1 VNAIAAGRIEA
12 QPPGAA
18 RNGAGDPAHAVPA
31 ARTGRPEDVAQ
42 AVAFFL
48 DARSAFI
55 TGQLLFV
62 CGGQTLGVQP
72 A

>member
-1 VNAIAAGRIEA
+1 
-12 QPPGAA
+12 
-18 RNGAGDPAHAVPA
+18 
-31 ARTGRPEDVAQ
+31 VAQ

>member
-1 VNAIAAGRIEA
+1 MKRL
-12 QPPGAA
+12 
-18 RNGAGDPAHAVPA
+18 AVA
-31 ARTGRPEDVAQ
+31 DDVAQ

-48 DARSAFI
+48 DGRSGFI
-55 TGQLLFV
+55 TGQMLYV